1 MGGTTWDKNNPFQDF
16 PKLEMP
22 AMCQIEDGNEV
33 SVKLFTRLGF
43 KPAID
48 KREQQLAAWI
58 TP

>member
-1 MGGTTWDKNNPFQDF
+1 
-16 PKLEMP
+16 MP